1 MPVIKTATGYKFGA
15 MGKVFKTRAEA
26 EAQGRKQMQAKRGG
40 KRGGRRK

>member
-26 EAQGRKQMQAKRGG
+26 EAQGRKIAMARRGG
-40 KRGGRRK
+40 KKGGRRK